1 MARPEVT
8 PYHVVLHL
16 AQLLE
21 ESVVLLEALLGGL
34 EHRLRLL
41 HFGPTFF
48 TSCLK
53 REWGGWA
60 GEVPRPARGEMRRA
74 RFARAEGVGLPGG
87 EARAAKRLQEAE
99 RG

>member
-1 MARPEVT
+1 MPFVAAHQEVA
-8 PYHVVLHL
+8 PYCVDLHL

-21 ESVVLLEALLGGL
+21 ERVVLLEALLGGL

-53 REWGGWA
+53 RFSPSSFEIA
-60 GEVPRPARGEMRRA
+60 F
-74 RFARAEGVGLPGG
+74 FANETVLDLSRIEAEGRHS
-87 EARAAKRLQEAE
+87 RAQRRPPSQA
-99 RG
+99 